1 MNKKKVAALT
11 VIIGALSYAA
21 YQTGKSKVNQKNQR
35 AVEVN
40 MTSSAKSDRKFE
52 YYSENEIRNELR
64 KAGVSKKSIETFISA
79 NKIALSGDIPLKQKK
94 DEFIKAIEEDKKNY
108 LAVAA
113 LGKVAFAQDDRSTAI
128 SYYKKS
134 IEINPKFEKGYEN
147 LIRRYRDYED
157 YENLKITSEQLIKL
171 YPEDP
176 VSYDGLYHYFKY
188 KKDYKK
194 AIEAGKKAIELYLK
208 GEPKYYN
215 YEFITTDLIH
225 RIAKDLGQKPEETE
239 LTNDYEGRNFQLYI
253 LNAYIGQG
261 NDKET
266 FDYFFN
272 NYQKFKDNIK
282 YMGDMGYEYKEWINE
297 YIVLLKEINNKHR
310 NKDKKFYEEN
320 LKKFKFLEL

>member
-1 MNKKKVAALT
+1 M
-11 VIIGALSYAA
+11 
-21 YQTGKSKVNQKNQR
+21 
-35 AVEVN
+35 
-40 MTSSAKSDRKFE
+40 
-52 YYSENEIRNELR
+52 
-64 KAGVSKKSIETFISA
+64 
-79 NKIALSGDIPLKQKK
+79 
-94 DEFIKAIEEDKKNY
+94 
-108 LAVAA
+108 
-113 LGKVAFAQDDRSTAI
+113 
-128 SYYKKS
+128 
-134 IEINPKFEKGYEN
+134 
-147 LIRRYRDYED
+147 
-157 YENLKITSEQLIKL
+157 IKL
-171 YPEDP
+171 YPENP

>member
-1 MNKKKVAALT
+1 MNKKKIAVLT
-11 VIIGALSYAA
+11 IIIGVMSYAA

-52 YYSENEIRNELR
+52 YYSENEMRNELQ
-64 KAGVSKKSIETFISA
+64 KAGVDKKSIETFLLA
-79 NKIALSGDIPLKQKK
+79 NKTALSGDIPLQQKK
-94 DEFIKAIEEDKKNY
+94 DMFMKAVKEDSKNY

-113 LGKVAFAQDDRSTAI
+113 LGKIAFAQDDRSASI
-128 SYYKKS
+128 NYYKKV
-134 IEINPKFEKGYEN
+134 IEINPRFQKGYEN
-147 LIRRYRDYED
+147 LIKRYEDFQD
-157 YENLKITSEQLIKL
+157 YENLKAISEQLIKL

-194 AIEAGKKAIELYLK
+194 AIEAGKKAIEIYLK

-253 LNAYIGQG
+253 LDAYIEQG

-266 FDYFFN
+266 FDYFFS

-282 YMGDMGYEYKEWINE
+282 YMGDMDYEYKEWIDE
-297 YIVLLKEINNKHR
+297 YIDSLKKINDKYK

-320 LKKFKFLEL
+320 LKKFKALK

>member
-1 MNKKKVAALT
+1 MNKKKIAVLT
-11 VIIGALSYAA
+11 IIIGVMSYAA

-40 MTSSAKSDRKFE
+40 MTSSAKNNRKFD
-52 YYSENEIRNELR
+52 YYSENEIRSELQKVR
-64 KAGVSKKSIETFISA
+64 VDKKSIETFLLA
-79 NKIALSGDIPLKQKK
+79 NRTALSGDIPLQQKK
-94 DEFIKAIEEDKKNY
+94 DMFMKAVKEDSKNY
-108 LAVAA
+108 LAIAA
-113 LGKVAFAQDDRSTAI
+113 LGKIAFAQDDRSASI
-128 SYYKKS
+128 NYYKKV
-134 IEINPKFEKGYEN
+134 IEINPRFQKGYEN
-147 LIRRYRDYED
+147 LIKRYEDFQD
-157 YENLKITSEQLIKL
+157 YENLKTTAEQLMKL

-208 GEPKYYN
+208 EEPKYYN
-215 YEFITTDLIH
+215 YEFTTTDLIH

-239 LTNDYEGRNFQLYI
+239 LTNDYEGRSFQLYI
-253 LNAYIGQG
+253 LDAYIEQG
-261 NDKET
+261 NDKEI
-266 FDYFFN
+266 FDYFFS

>member
-1 MNKKKVAALT
+1 MNKKKIAVLT
-11 VIIGALSYAA
+11 IMIGVMPYAT
-21 YQTGKSKVNQKNQR
+21 YQSGKSKINSKNER

-40 MTSSAKSDRKFE
+40 MTSSAKSGEKFE
-52 YYSENEIRNELR
+52 YYSENEIRNELQ
-64 KAGVSKKSIETFISA
+64 KAGVSKKSIETFILA
-79 NKIALSGDIPLKQKK
+79 NKTALSGDIPLKQKK
-94 DEFIKAIEEDKKNY
+94 DEFIKAVEEDKKNY

-113 LGKVAFAQDDRSTAI
+113 LGKIAFAQDDRSTAI

-134 IEINPKFEKGYEN
+134 IETNPKFEKGYEN

-157 YENLKITSEQLIKL
+157 YENLKITAEQLIKL
-171 YPEDP
+171 YSEDP

-215 YEFITTDLIH
+215 YEFTTTDLIH

-253 LNAYIGQG
+253 LDAYIEQG
-261 NDKET
+261 NDEET

-282 YMGDMGYEYKEWINE
+282 YMGDMAYEYKGWIDE
-297 YIVLLKEINNKHR
+297 YVISLKKLNSKHK
-310 NKDKKFYEEN
+310 NKDRKFYEEN
-320 LKKFKFLEL
+320 LKKFRTLGY

>member
-1 MNKKKVAALT
+1 MNKKKVAVLT

-21 YQTGKSKVNQKNQR
+21 YQTGKSKVNEKNQR

-40 MTSSAKSDRKFE
+40 LTSSVKDNGKFD
-52 YYSENEIRNELR
+52 YYSENEIRNELQ
-64 KAGVSKKSIETFISA
+64 KAGVNKKSIEAFLSA
-79 NKIALSGDIPLKQKK
+79 NKMALNADIPLKQKK
-94 DEFIKAIEEDKKNY
+94 EIFMKALEEDSNNY
-108 LAVAA
+108 LAIAA
-113 LGKVAFAQDDRSTAI
+113 LGKIAYAQDDRSTAI
-128 SYYKKS
+128 NYYKKS
-134 IEINPKFEKGYEN
+134 IEVNPKFQKGYEN

-157 YENLKITSEQLIKL
+157 YENLKITAEQLIKL
-171 YPEDP
+171 YPENP

-188 KKDYKK
+188 KKNYKK

-215 YEFITTDLIH
+215 YEFTTTDLIH

-253 LNAYIGQG
+253 LDAYIEQG
-261 NDKET
+261 NDEET

-282 YMGDMGYEYKEWINE
+282 YMGDMAYEYKGWIDE
-297 YIVLLKEINNKHR
+297 YVVSLKQLNNKYK

-320 LKKFKFLEL
+320 LKKFGTLGY

>member
-1 MNKKKVAALT
+1 MNKKKIAVL
-11 VIIGALSYAA
+11 IIMVGVMSYAA
-21 YQTGKSKVNQKNQR
+21 YQTGKSKTGLKNER

-40 MTSSAKSDRKFE
+40 MTSSVKDSGKFD
-52 YYSENEIRNELR
+52 YYSKNEMRNELQ
-64 KAGVSKKSIETFISA
+64 KAGVDKKSIETFLLA
-79 NKIALSGDIPLKQKK
+79 NKTALSGDIPLQQKK
-94 DEFIKAIEEDKKNY
+94 DMFMKAVKEDSKNY

-113 LGKVAFAQDDRSTAI
+113 LGKIAFAQDDRSASI
-128 SYYKKS
+128 NYYKKV
-134 IEINPKFEKGYEN
+134 IEINPRFQKGYEN
-147 LIRRYRDYED
+147 LIKRYEDFQD
-157 YENLKITSEQLIKL
+157 YENLKAISEQLIKL

-194 AIEAGKKAIELYLK
+194 AIEVGKKAIELYLR

-253 LNAYIGQG
+253 LDAYIEQG